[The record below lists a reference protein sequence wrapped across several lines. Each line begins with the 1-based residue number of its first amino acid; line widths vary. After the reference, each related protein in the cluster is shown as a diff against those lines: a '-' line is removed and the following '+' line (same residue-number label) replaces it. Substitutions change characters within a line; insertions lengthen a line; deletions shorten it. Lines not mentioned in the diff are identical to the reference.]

1 MAASVWGA
9 GDRRAHGKDG
19 DRSERWA
26 GLQQDVSTPT
36 TQRGCYCIA
45 ITASSASLAIPS
57 TAPAGPMPASADSSS
72 EAAAALRPCTLLC
85 GRQAGG
91 GGKRVAEGGSAGGA
105 RGGQAGRWLGRQQAV
120 QRNRLA
126 GLCRGQVGSGTR
138 LAGRPGQTGAAG
150 RLPAP
155 TQPPAPQF
163 SARLPAAPA
172 PPPGPCTAAAS
183 RRSCRT
189 RRAPERQ
196 GASAAPP

>member
-85 GRQAGG
+85 GR
-91 GGKRVAEGGSAGGA
+91 
-105 RGGQAGRWLGRQQAV
+105 QAGRWLGRQQAV